1 MGFIPVSGLSLLVI
15 LRQFGGHRP
24 VDIRLRTETIEKE
37 KLMNSRMGECYE
49 LEGSGAAILSGE
61 GKNFPDSENYLI
73 VSEEF
78 KAGVSIFSGSSEA
91 AFMLSRNDR
100 IPLPKP
106 WPNSGSFFGPKMNN
120 ATTKTI
126 RRWLGWR
133 SPSIRGYLSGLCY
146 H

>member
-1 MGFIPVSGLSLLVI
+1 MDSMGG
-15 LRQFGGHRP
+15 Q
-24 VDIRLRTETIEKE
+24 
-37 KLMNSRMGECYE
+37 NQE
-49 LEGSGAAILSGE
+49 LEGSGAAILSGRR
-61 GKNFPDSENYLI
+61 KNFPDSENYLM

-78 KAGVSIFSGSSEA
+78 TAGVSIFSGSSA
-91 AFMLSRNDR
+91 AVFMLSRKER

-120 ATTKTI
+120 ATAKTI

-133 SPSIRGYLSGLCY
+133 SPSIMGISGLCY

>member
-1 MGFIPVSGLSLLVI
+1 MNLMGVEN
-15 LRQFGGHRP
+15 Q
-24 VDIRLRTETIEKE
+24 
-37 KLMNSRMGECYE
+37 KLERS
-49 LEGSGAAILSGE
+49 SAAILSGE
-61 GKNFPDSENYLI
+61 RKNFPDSENYLI

-78 KAGVSIFSGSSEA
+78 TAGVSIFSGSSEA

-100 IPLPKP
+100 IPLPNP

-133 SPSIRGYLSGLCY
+133 SPSIMGYLRSMLSLIRKNGFGPSGIGEVDSASECPL
-146 H
+146 